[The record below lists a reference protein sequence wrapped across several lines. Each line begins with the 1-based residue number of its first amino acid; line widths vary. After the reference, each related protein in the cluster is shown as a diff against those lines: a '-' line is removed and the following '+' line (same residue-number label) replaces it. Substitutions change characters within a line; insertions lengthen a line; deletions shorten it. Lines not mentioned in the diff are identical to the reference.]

1 MRHLLAGASAVAL
14 AVVAALPN
22 GARAQ
27 TTISGGLVSNGT
39 VSQHGTGLGH
49 VNTILTLQG
58 HPANEGFESGCI
70 APGRTTS
77 GCGFA
82 NRRVKTGVSQSGTL
96 LLSSLDG
103 VDGSNLAIVLDFVEP
118 GNALSGSLDEMVLT
132 LYDNSGATLFSTT
145 LGSSQF
151 FPETFT
157 GTGKSG
163 FSFGLTPEAAAA
175 FDEAVRNGA
184 TQLGLGASLSGV
196 TGGHESFYVA
206 VNQAAVVVTPEPASL
221 LLLGTGLFGVAGL
234 VIRRRAMR

>member
-1 MRHLLAGASAVAL
+1 MRHLLAGACAL
-14 AVVAALPN
+14 AIAVVAALPT

-27 TTISGGLVSNGT
+27 STISGGIVSSGT
-39 VSQHGTGLGH
+39 VSQNGTGLGH

-70 APGRTTS
+70 APGRTTA

-82 NRRVKTGVSQSGTL
+82 NLRVKTGASQSGTL
-96 LLSSLDG
+96 LLSSLEG

-175 FDEAVRNGA
+175 FDDAVRNGA
-184 TQLGLGASLSGV
+184 TELGLGASLSGV

-206 VNQAAVVVTPEPASL
+206 VNQAVVVAPEPASL
-221 LLLGTGLFGVAGL
+221 LLLGTGMFGVAGL
-234 VIRRRAMR
+234 ALRRRAIC